1 MESMGVGG
9 FGGSGSVVSIRIEL
23 VRFEAVEWTGE
34 APGFYPVELVRN
46 EAAFALCETPFDLL
60 QALCGSVSTLDCGG
74 AGFIREALGERVLA
88 LRSIDSVSSVTVSV
102 DNSQAGEG
110 WESDAFTFPAAA
122 LRNAGRGR

>member
-9 FGGSGSVVSIRIEL
+9 FGGSGSVVTIRIGLEG
-23 VRFEAVEWTGE
+23 APAIEWSGE
-34 APGFYPVELVRN
+34 VPGFYLVELVRN

-74 AGFIREALGERVLA
+74 ASFIREALGERVLA
-88 LRSIDSVSSVTVSV
+88 LGSIDCVSSVTVSV

-110 WESDAFTFPAAA
+110 WGSGSSTY
-122 LRNAGRGR
+122 LMG